1 MKYVLIDGNGE
12 QVSGCELCPFCR
24 VYENADD
31 TDESYLHTY
40 ICRYPHVTIR
50 EDTDVYFQSDH
61 YMEGCP
67 LSVYS
72 SAHYLFV
79 SAKCIY
85 YTIKS
90 IIDNFKEWY
99 YGNKA

>member
-24 VYENADD
+24 VFINDN
-31 TDESYLHTY
+31 DESTY
-40 ICRYPHVTIR
+40 TYVCRYPHVTIR
-50 EDTDVYFQSDH
+50 EDTDIYFQSDH

-67 LSVYS
+67 LSAYS
-72 SAHYLFV
+72 SAHYLLV

-85 YTIKS
+85 RTIKS